1 MKLGVHVA
9 DFTCPGG
16 PAQLGAEDRRIGQRV
31 AVELARRQRRD
42 PPGRSLAVGALELGV
57 ALVDV
62 KRAGERLLGRER
74 AVAGPRQ
81 AAHERGFLASLF
93 DVSFTS
99 FITTKIIKVLYVLVM
114 IVIVLAAVAFTAF
127 AFLAN
132 PVFGLL
138 ALVIGAPLYII
149 ITLALW
155 RLYFEAAIVF
165 FRIAEDIRA
174 LRERAE
180 IG

>member
-1 MKLGVHVA
+1 LGGTVTERSSGYGLPEEPARYRDGTA
-9 DFTCPGG
+9 DQQYPPQGAAGQYYRAQGMADSGFGG
-16 PAQLGAEDRRIGQRV
+16 PTTGST
-31 AVELARRQRRD
+31 
-42 PPGRSLAVGALELGV
+42 PRSAT
-57 ALVDV
+57 
-62 KRAGERLLGRER
+62 
-74 AVAGPRQ
+74 RQ

-180 IG
+180 IR